1 MADPATPEPKGPSR
15 LLHDRRWRAVIA
27 QAAAFALVAALLACA
42 GLNMARNLERAGI
55 ASGFGFLDQVAG
67 FEISQTLIEYSR
79 ASTYARAFWVG
90 LLNTLAV
97 SAVCIAASTVL
108 GFLLGLLRL
117 SPNWLAARLAGVYVE
132 VVRNVPLLLQI
143 LFWYI
148 AVLNPLPPPRQ
159 ALDLGGVAYLC
170 NRGLVLPWPQWE
182 RGGLAVGLA
191 LAAGLALAWGFAAW
205 ARRRRVRTGRSLPV
219 WRLGALLAALPP
231 ALAWALAD
239 ARVEWSIP
247 ALSGFNFRGGGTVEP
262 EFIALALALTLYTAG
277 FIAENVRAGI
287 QAVPR
292 GQIEAAAS
300 LGLRPWRVMRLVVVP
315 QAMRVI
321 IPPLTSQHMTLVKN
335 SSLAVVIGYPDLM
348 SVFAGTTLNQTG
360 QAVEIIAITMLVYLA
375 VSIVISLIMNWYNDA
390 MALKGR

>member
-1 MADPATPEPKGPSR
+1 LAKPAAPDPSGPAR
-15 LLHDRRWRAVIA
+15 LLHDRKWRAVAA
-27 QAAAFALVAALLACA
+27 QVVIFALVAAVLAFA

-55 ASGFGFLDQVAG
+55 ASGFGFLGQVAG

-97 SAVCIAASTVL
+97 SGVCIVASTAL

-148 AVLNPLPPPRQ
+148 AVLNPLPSPRQ
-159 ALDLGGVAYLC
+159 ALDLGGVVYLC
-170 NRGLVLPWPQWE
+170 NRGLVLPWPHWE
-182 RGGLAVGLA
+182 RGGAAVAWA
-191 LAAGLALAWGFAAW
+191 LVAGLALAWAFAAW
-205 ARRRRVRTGRSLPV
+205 ARRRRVRTGRSLPA
-219 WRLGALLAALPP
+219 WRIGLALAALPP
-231 ALAWALAD
+231 ALAWTLAG
-239 ARVEWSIP
+239 AQVRWSIP
-247 ALSGFNFRGGGTVEP
+247 ALTGFNFQGGGTVEP

-292 GQIEAAAS
+292 GQMEAAAS

-360 QAVEIIAITMLVYLA
+360 QAVEIIAITMLVYLT
-375 VSIVISLIMNWYNDA
+375 VSIIISLLMNWYNGA